1 LASPTIEISGDYT
14 LAFHWPLTGMEKEMI
29 KGLFVS
35 VSLLLNASF
44 AISCEA
50 GKPVDGFAKES
61 RYDSSSAGTRLNK
74 HSKKFVKSYIRNN
87 RKELSVIRQ
96 RSRSPFA
103 IVDSVFNK
111 YHLPVQLKYLAVIES
126 DLKPG
131 AVSRVGA
138 VGPWQLMPKTARI
151 LGLKV
156 TQTHDERTHYV
167 KSTRAAARYLRDL
180 HAEFGDWL
188 LVLAAYNG
196 GPGPVYR
203 AMHLSGSR
211 NFWGLQNYLPAESRM
226 HVKKFIA
233 VLNYFEGQEGVRAF
247 ASSEKVHT
255 HHHGNR
261 ILPLRKKG
269 SDIVPRESRNI
280 ARNN

>member
-1 LASPTIEISGDYT
+1 
-14 LAFHWPLTGMEKEMI
+14 M
-29 KGLFVS
+29 
-35 VSLLLNASF
+35 LNASF
-44 AISCEA
+44 SISCEA
-50 GKPVDGFAKES
+50 SNPVVGFSKES
-61 RYDSSSAGTRLNK
+61 RYDSSFAGAHMNK
-74 HSKKFVKSYIRNN
+74 HAKKFVKSYIRNN
-87 RKELSVIRQ
+87 RKELSIIRQ

-103 IVDSVFNK
+103 IVDSVFNM

-156 TQTHDERTHYV
+156 THAHDERTHYV

-196 GPGPVYR
+196 GPGPVYH

-211 NFWGLQNYLPAESRM
+211 NFWSLQNYLPAESRM

-233 VLNYFEGQEGVRAF
+233 VLNYFEGQEGVTAF
-247 ASSEKVHT
+247 ARSEKVHAR
-255 HHHGNR
+255 HHGGQG
-261 ILPLRKKG
+261 LSLRKKG
-269 SDIVPRESRNI
+269 SDKAPGETRSV
-280 ARNN
+280 ARNMER